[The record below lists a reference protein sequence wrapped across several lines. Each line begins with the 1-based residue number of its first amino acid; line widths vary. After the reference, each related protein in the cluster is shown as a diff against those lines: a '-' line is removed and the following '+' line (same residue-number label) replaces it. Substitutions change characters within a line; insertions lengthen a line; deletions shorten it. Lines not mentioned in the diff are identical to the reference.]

1 MQLLDVAGGPL
12 YSVIDGS
19 FILIVALV
27 FGLVWVGIK
36 LVLEIIGKTSPSENK
51 EKDDEY
57 NGILRYPDGSCSDAA
72 G

>member
-19 FILIVALV
+19 FILIGILV

-51 EKDDEY
+51 EKDDE
-57 NGILRYPDGSCSDAA
+57 
-72 G
+72 